1 MYLCN
6 NIYIKVLIQLIF
18 LIQIPERSKVDGRI
32 HRDRNGKEHPPVCR
46 RGSDRVPKSG
56 IRAGVEKALTLSSQ
70 KIKLIIVTNI
80 TQMRGITITARN
92 KQMAYLFEKIS
103 FSV

>member
-1 MYLCN
+1 MDASTVIVTERNTLRSAAE
-6 NIYIKVLIQLIF
+6 VLTECQ
-18 LIQIPERSKVDGRI
+18 
-32 HRDRNGKEHPPVCR
+32 
-46 RGSDRVPKSG
+46 KSG